1 MAEWNNNGRGGKDQ
15 QKALPPETI
24 PKKVPENYVD
34 EAERIMRS
42 LKNSGTTITTSKIR
56 SLLSLVTDIYNK
68 ENTSTEDKK
77 TTNERGTELFPL
89 SFTTVLHSGAGVD
102 VWAEIQSWKAL
113 VTKVNY
119 FYLGGKKL
127 GPKLQLRKVAVSNTK
142 VDGKGRLLLATL
154 SFTFKEYDP
163 ATTSVKV
170 STTALNVKASTAS
183 KSVKK
188 TTNTAA
194 KKATKKTIKVGDY
207 VKPTGSRYA
216 TGQKI
221 PNWVKQRK
229 HRVSQIKSSQNKVL
243 LGHPNGINSWV
254 YLSEVTLA

>member
-1 MAEWNNNGRGGKDQ
+1 MPTMAQWGSKKWAVSSKQ
-15 QKALPPETI
+15 VVALEGLAFSYEQ
-24 PKKVPENYVD
+24 VAD
-34 EAERIMRS
+34 
-42 LKNSGTTITTSKIR
+42 
-56 SLLSLVTDIYNK
+56 

-77 TTNERGTELFPL
+77 TTNERGTE
-89 SFTTVLHSGAGVD
+89 
-102 VWAEIQSWKAL
+102 
-113 VTKVNY
+113 
-119 FYLGGKKL
+119 
-127 GPKLQLRKVAVSNTK
+127 PKLQLRKVAVSNTK

-194 KKATKKTIKVGDY
+194 KKAAKKTIKVGDY

>member
-1 MAEWNNNGRGGKDQ
+1 MPTMAQWG
-15 QKALPPETI
+15 A
-24 PKKVPENYVD
+24 KKWAVSYEQVAD
-34 EAERIMRS
+34 
-42 LKNSGTTITTSKIR
+42 
-56 SLLSLVTDIYNK
+56 

-194 KKATKKTIKVGDY
+194 KKAAKKTIKVGDY